1 MVILLPGPNLGENYA
16 GFTLEKMWQNYVEE
30 GHITQ
35 VSKICLHS
43 VL

>member
-1 MVILLPGPNLGENYA
+1 MVILVPGPNLGENYV

-30 GHITQ
+30 GHIAQ
-35 VSKICLHS
+35 VSKIWLHF